1 MMLFLFVGVGVFF
14 IVTSSMRMG
23 SYKRLLQL
31 TGQETGSEGT
41 APIQQDKPRQNHSLP
56 VILTVVIVISLV
68 VVLICGVGS
77 YFCLTNAGAL
87 KNSESIPLSTFTAI
101 EADCDVMA
109 LTILPGDSY
118 TIRYSAN
125 EKLIPEFQVENG
137 TLTLTQNALHT
148 ISFGSK
154 KCSVTITVPYST
166 ALDSADIST
175 DVGDI
180 VLRELQ
186 LASLSLT
193 ADVGD
198 IDLAFCQFGD
208 VTLTAN
214 VGDID
219 LDNSTFTSLS
229 ATADVGDVSVD
240 LGEVSTDAASNLD
253 TYTMQLST
261 DIGEVEVNNT
271 DCRRNYVQTGTADH
285 SVTIEV
291 STGNIKVNY

>member
-1 MMLFLFVGVGVFF
+1 
-14 IVTSSMRMG
+14 
-23 SYKRLLQL
+23 
-31 TGQETGSEGT
+31 
-41 APIQQDKPRQNHSLP
+41 
-56 VILTVVIVISLV
+56 
-68 VVLICGVGS
+68 
-77 YFCLTNAGAL
+77 
-87 KNSESIPLSTFTAI
+87 
-101 EADCDVMA
+101 MA
-109 LTILPGDSY
+109 LTVLPGDSY

-137 TLTLTQNALHT
+137 TLILTQNSPHT
-148 ISFGSK
+148 TVSFGTQ

-180 VLRELQ
+180 TLKELE
-186 LASLSLT
+186 LTSLSLT

-208 VTLTAN
+208 VTLTAD

-240 LGEVSTDAASNLD
+240 LGEVSTDAASNLGN
-253 TYTMQLST
+253 YAMQLST
-261 DIGEVEVNNT
+261 DIGKVEVNNT
-271 DCRRNYVQTGTADH
+271 DCRRNYVQTGNADYQM
-285 SVTIEV
+285 TIEV